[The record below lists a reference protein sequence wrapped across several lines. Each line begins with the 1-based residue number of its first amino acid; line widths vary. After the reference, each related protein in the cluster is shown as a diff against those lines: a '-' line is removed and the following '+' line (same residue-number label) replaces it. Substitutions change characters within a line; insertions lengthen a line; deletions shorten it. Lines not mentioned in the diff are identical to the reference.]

1 MKSTPRHCLYVSRK
15 WNNQGILR
23 QIKQASEMMKKKYLE
38 NIDMAAKFFDAHVT
52 MNMEAIKSFD
62 NYAHLMMESYTKML
76 SQFNKPS

>member
-1 MKSTPRHCLYVSRK
+1 
-15 WNNQGILR
+15 
-23 QIKQASEMMKKKYLE
+23 MMKKKYLE